1 MPKLQVL
8 VVDDDNLMRELLKA
22 ILRDEGY
29 HVIGEA
35 KDGQSALTA
44 CDKLN
49 PDVVCL
55 DVNMPG
61 MNGIEILKTL
71 RRQHPDTRIVMIT
84 GDSSL
89 STVREAV
96 SYGAA
101 GYIIKPFSSARVA
114 EALRLALK
122 PASMFQ

>member
-1 MPKLQVL
+1 MPKLRVL

-29 HVIGEA
+29 QIVGDA
-35 KDGQSALTA
+35 KDGQSALAA
-44 CDKLN
+44 CDKLT
-49 PDVVCL
+49 PDLVCL

-61 MNGIEILKTL
+61 MNGIELLKTL
-71 RRQHPDTRIVMIT
+71 RRQHPNTRVVMIT

-89 STVREAV
+89 TTVREAV
-96 SYGAA
+96 SHGAA

-114 EALRLALK
+114 DALRVALK
-122 PASMFQ
+122 PASIFQ

>member
-1 MPKLQVL
+1 MPKLRVL

-22 ILRDEGY
+22 MLRDEGY
-29 HVIGEA
+29 IVAGDA
-35 KDGQSALTA
+35 KDGPSALAA
-44 CDKLN
+44 CEKMR

-61 MNGIEILKTL
+61 MSGIEILKTL
-71 RRQHPDTRIVMIT
+71 RRQYPDTRVIMIT

-96 SYGAA
+96 SHGAI
-101 GYIIKPFSSARVA
+101 GYIIKPFSSARVGD
-114 EALRLALK
+114 ALRAALK
-122 PASMFQ
+122 PASLFQ